1 MSMSKEEKDNLYQ
14 SFLRSGLSCKEFAL
28 RNNVSP
34 SVLRGLI
41 SYRKRVEQKEQSGFI
56 NVSLNKS
63 QSSIVHPSNKIE
75 FVLDNH
81 HIQIDESFLKQF
93 LRSFL

>member
-28 RNNVSP
+28 RNDVSP

-41 SYRKRVEQKEQSGFI
+41 SYRKRLEQNEQSGFI
-56 NVSLNKS
+56 NVSLNNS
-63 QSSIVHPSNKIE
+63 QSSSKKIE

-93 LRSFL
+93 LRSLL